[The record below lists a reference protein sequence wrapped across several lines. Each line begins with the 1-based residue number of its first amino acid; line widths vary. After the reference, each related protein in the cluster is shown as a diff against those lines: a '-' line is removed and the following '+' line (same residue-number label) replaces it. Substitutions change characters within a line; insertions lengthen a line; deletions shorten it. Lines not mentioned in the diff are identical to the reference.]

1 MPILFAFGIFSH
13 AMLRRG
19 LLSLGYGSNISWSS
33 AYLNRDGSYPN
44 LVYTVFQKRWMTR
57 HRRVQDRSK
66 KKRVHDLEIAT
77 ECWKVVSKI
86 LTIMEV
92 LRKEPE
98 QVIPLKLLERYRQH
112 INLSKQHK
120 VEDFIRKSPKLFE
133 LYRDTKGVVWCGFT
147 EKAEDLLEQEARLLE
162 DHSQKNV
169 EYVTR
174 LLMMS
179 VDKRLHVNKIAN
191 FRRDMGLPYDFRQ
204 TWIHMFPEHFKV
216 VRVDDD
222 EYLQL
227 MSWNPSWAV
236 TELEKKAMAAGVIAE
251 LQPEPGVL
259 SLPFPLKFP
268 RYYKVFRYGE
278 QIEHFQKR
286 NYLSPYAD
294 ATGLMPGS
302 QEFDKRAVAIM
313 HEILSFTIEKRLVTD
328 HLTHFRREFV
338 MPQKLMRL
346 LLKHCGIFYVSEKG
360 KRFSVFLTEAYDCS
374 ELIDKCSIVQWKEK
388 VLKLTG
394 YRGRRKK
401 IKTYESSDFEND
413 LIDRNHDKEIAF
425 VEVEHDESVDAID
438 DIFITD
444 ESEMDIREVYDA
456 YED

>member
-1 MPILFAFGIFSH
+1 MIAVNFFT
-13 AMLRRG
+13 
-19 LLSLGYGSNISWSS
+19 LLPSRNASKRAPISW
-33 AYLNRDGSYPN
+33 
-44 LVYTVFQKRWMTR
+44 KRWMTR

-77 ECWKVVSKI
+77 ECWKVVSKN
-86 LTIMEV
+86 LAIMEV

-98 QVIPLKLLERYRQH
+98 QVIPLRLLERYRQH

-147 EKAEDLLEQEARLLE
+147 EKSEDLLEEEARLLE
-162 DHSQKNV
+162 DHSQKTV

-216 VRVDDD
+216 VRVEDD

-236 TELEKKAMAAGVIAE
+236 TELEKKAMAAGVITE

-268 RYYKVFRYGE
+268 RDYKVYRYGE

-302 QEFDKRAVAIM
+302 LEFDKRAVAIM

-360 KRFSVFLTEAYDCS
+360 KRFSVFLTEAYDRS

-388 VLKLTG
+388 ILKLTG

-401 IKTYESSDFEND
+401 IKSYDSSDFEND
-413 LIDRNHDKEIAF
+413 DKEIAF
-425 VEVEHDESVDAID
+425 VEVEHEESVDAID
-438 DIFITD
+438 DVFITD